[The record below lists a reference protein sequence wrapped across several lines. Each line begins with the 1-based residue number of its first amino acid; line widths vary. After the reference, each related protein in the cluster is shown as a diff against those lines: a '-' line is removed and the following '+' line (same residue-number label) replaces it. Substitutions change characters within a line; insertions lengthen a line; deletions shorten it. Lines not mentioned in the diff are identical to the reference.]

1 VVVDLSMPA
10 ALSDDV
16 IAALGPRAIGID
28 DLAAT
33 PVEDTSSTPA
43 GEDARYRD
51 RLMGLRDRTL
61 ETFRVRAEARRT
73 AGAARAL
80 AATVER
86 ERHAALTALFRGR
99 PDLAP
104 RDQAAIEAMTVQL
117 TDRLF
122 GPALE
127 RLAAD
132 GDGPDGRAVRQVFD
146 L

>member
-1 VVVDLSMPA
+1 VVDLSMPA

-28 DLAAT
+28 DLAAAGA
-33 PVEDTSSTPA
+33 DDASSSTPSRD
-43 GEDARYRD
+43 DARYRE
-51 RLMGLRDRTL
+51 RLTGLRDRTL
-61 ETFRVRAEARRT
+61 ETFRARADARRA

>member
-1 VVVDLSMPA
+1 MPA

-16 IAALGPRAIGID
+16 IAMLGPRAIGID

-33 PVEDTSSTPA
+33 PTKDASSSTSA
-43 GEDARYRD
+43 REDARYRD
-51 RLMGLRDRTL
+51 RLISLRDRTL
-61 ETFRVRAEARRT
+61 ETFRVRAEARRA

-122 GPALE
+122 GTALE
-127 RLAAD
+127 RLATD
-132 GDGPDGRAVRQVFD
+132 GDGPDGRAVRMVFD